1 MDTAGLIPAL
11 IPALTLALAAAAAPQ
26 SAPETRTPARTA
38 PAPAAPAPAAP
49 APATNVADD
58 PAVSGQQPVRT
69 PVVPSPE
76 AAPAVR
82 CDAASWRWLR
92 GRSLNELLAQR
103 LPEGSRI
110 VRVGDAP
117 LPADAIRGRL
127 VVEIGR
133 NTRVRRV
140 FCG

>member
-1 MDTAGLIPAL
+1 MDTAGLICAFAL
-11 IPALTLALAAAAAPQ
+11 AFASLAAAAPLQPAQDNGAPASTVAQ
-26 SAPETRTPARTA
+26 PAATAPGGAGEPAPTESTPATPVMA
-38 PAPAAPAPAAP
+38 
-49 APATNVADD
+49 
-58 PAVSGQQPVRT
+58 PAVST
-69 PVVPSPE
+69 PDSVP
-76 AAPAVR
+76 AAR
-82 CDAASWRWLR
+82 CDASSWRWLR
-92 GRSLNELLAQR
+92 GRSLNDLLSQR

-117 LPADAIRGRL
+117 LPAEATRGRL

>member
-11 IPALTLALAAAAAPQ
+11 IPALAIALASAASLQPAPD
-26 SAPETRTPARTA
+26 TRTPAPTAPAPTA
-38 PAPAAPAPAAP
+38 PAPATDAPDAQAVAGQRPVLALAAP
-49 APATNVADD
+49 
-58 PAVSGQQPVRT
+58 
-69 PVVPSPE
+69 SPD

>member
-11 IPALTLALAAAAAPQ
+11 IPALALALAATAPLQPAPGTGTPAPTAPQPVTTAHAAPPVAGPQPAAALSVPSSEAAAP
-26 SAPETRTPARTA
+26 
-38 PAPAAPAPAAP
+38 
-49 APATNVADD
+49 AT
-58 PAVSGQQPVRT
+58 
-69 PVVPSPE
+69 
-76 AAPAVR
+76 R

-117 LPADAIRGRL
+117 LPAEAIRGRL

>member
-11 IPALTLALAAAAAPQ
+11 IPALALALASAASLQPAPD
-26 SAPETRTPARTA
+26 TRTPAPTA
-38 PAPAAPAPAAP
+38 PAPATDSSDAQA
-49 APATNVADD
+49 VA
-58 PAVSGQQPVRT
+58 GQRSVLALA
-69 PVVPSPE
+69 VPSPD

-82 CDAASWRWLR
+82 CDAAGWRWLR

-117 LPADAIRGRL
+117 QPADAIRGRL

>member
-11 IPALTLALAAAAAPQ
+11 IPALALALAAAASPQ
-26 SAPETRTPARTA
+26 SAPETRTPAPTAPAPTA
-38 PAPAAPAPAAP
+38 PAPATKAA
-49 APATNVADD
+49 DH
-58 PAVSGQQPVRT
+58 PAVSGQQPVRAL
-69 PVVPSPE
+69 VVPSPE
-76 AAPAVR
+76 VAPAVR